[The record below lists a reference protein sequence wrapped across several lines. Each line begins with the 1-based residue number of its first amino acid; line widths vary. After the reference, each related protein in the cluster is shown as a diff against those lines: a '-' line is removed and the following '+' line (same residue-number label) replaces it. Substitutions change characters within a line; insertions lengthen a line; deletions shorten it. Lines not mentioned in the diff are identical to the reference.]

1 MKVEPEEIR
10 RVRAL
15 LGEHQALFGA
25 RFNVCR
31 RTVIRWEQRG
41 ADFQSWSRYWRDGGA
56 ARSEKEIWEATVQT
70 AEAMAAKA
78 KKKLTR
84 KSATALATR
93 KSRSARRRNS
103 AHKAVAVKRRRGRVA
118 RRRSVAKARKR
129 AKR

>member
-10 RVRAL
+10 RVRVL
-15 LGEHQALFGA
+15 LGEHQAKFGA
-25 RFNVCR
+25 RFDVCR

-41 ADFQSWSRYWRDGGA
+41 AEFQSWQRWSSA
-56 ARSEKEIWEATVQT
+56 NATKSEREIWEATVQT

-78 KKKLTR
+78 KKKSTR
-84 KSATALATR
+84 KSATAAREIR
-93 KSRSARRRNS
+93 KP
-103 AHKAVAVKRRRGRVA
+103 KRRRVRVA

>member
-1 MKVEPEEIR
+1 MNVAPEEIR
-10 RVRAL
+10 RVRVL

-25 RFNVCR
+25 RFDVCR

-41 ADFQSWSRYWRDGGA
+41 ADFQSWSRYSNHRRDGGA

-78 KKKLTR
+78 KKNSTSRR
-84 KSATALATR
+84 K
-93 KSRSARRRNS
+93 S

-118 RRRSVAKARKR
+118 SRRSVAKVKKR
-129 AKR
+129 RATR

>member
-15 LGEHQALFGA
+15 LGEHQAKFGA
-25 RFNVCR
+25 RFDVCR

-41 ADFQSWSRYWRDGGA
+41 AEFQSWQRWSSA
-56 ARSEKEIWEATVQT
+56 NATKSEKEIWEATVQT

-78 KKKLTR
+78 KKNSTR
-84 KSATALATR
+84 KSATALAAR
-93 KSRSARRRNS
+93 KPKSARRRNS
-103 AHKAVAVKRRRGRVA
+103 AHRAVAVKRRRGRVA
-118 RRRSVAKARKR
+118 RRRSVAKAKKR